1 MGKATHAA
9 RLSRGLAPQ
18 SHVWR
23 GPRGEAMAL
32 RTGCR
37 FVRGWRLVVSLGNLR
52 PALGTHRLQDVDD
65 VTEMNA
71 PGFEPFSAVNSHA
84 APTAGAQTESI
95 GRVVL
100 PTGAGATVTHTEKWV
115 AEVEQL
121 FRARE
126 SGAFFVLARV
136 VRRVWQ
142 NELEIASPWVPPPH
156 RKSCVMER
164 DRLLWLVAR
173 DELGVDADTPLPQR
187 LILIARPEED
197 QLLKFSREDLLRYY
211 WRLLFHARIDFE
223 LGPKTTLDRMPTSEL
238 RRRIDALGQ
247 TQFDEIRAVLRA
259 EQMLVRP
266 DDSRLVYAEFVA
278 VWHELRAFAPTLLP
292 LYFPAL
298 VDEEAVLRRIGAD
311 CNAASLLE
319 ATRPHEQ
326 SLTAVAPVA
335 TPPADVVESL
345 LEDSQ
350 LNLTARSPRAYAA
363 YVRRAKRLRLDGN
376 NVRAAL
382 VRLQAFDV
390 APLDQMNDARS
401 ELLREIE
408 FLVRRVQAA
417 LELTDDEARPWLAM
431 CERLLP
437 AARRGFWNA
446 NARLLYDLQQ
456 VCLDHEQEIYKV
468 DLLRWAMRLGKDSLK
483 RPLPNQ
489 RVVMM
494 SKHLR
499 SAALRVPVVQIDA
512 TGRKELSGLLHSA
525 AAAAEHLLRKRMEP
539 LVADALTEAGLV
551 PNGVVERVAFRK
563 VVQELLDGV
572 VQRGFLTLGEMRDAI
587 ARNQLKIPD
596 LTDAREFLTGDPL
609 LRADKLLASRI
620 DGVYQRG
627 PFYLQWMQR
636 LNSLAYGT
644 TFGRM
649 LTKFVFLPFGLSFL
663 SLMAVEEI
671 AHLALGPA
679 APVAAHV
686 MDAHAPAH
694 LPTGTS
700 VVDGA
705 DLKPVVVGEP
715 NLNANV
721 AADTKPETTPPIANL
736 PSGDPIQTQ
745 PTKTESTNPD
755 PANGSAT
762 SDALNEI
769 TPASGLAPG
778 ADSLPPTAPLAGTTH
793 TAARHHWVYS
803 RLNMFL
809 LGCFIFA
816 LIHAPPFRNAVET
829 LLRATWKVL
838 RVALV
843 EVPRYVMAF
852 PPVEWLLK
860 SFPMKLFRRFVI
872 APVLVTSIFCV
883 VLPWLGVYDWPN
895 RWSSLAVLIVCI
907 AVLNSRFGRDTEELT
922 REFLSRLWY
931 RIRTHLLLGLFT
943 LIVDA
948 FHWLM
953 DGLERVLYAVD
964 EWLRFRSG
972 ESTIALAVKAVLGLV
987 WSFVHGVVRFCVTLL
1002 IEPQINPIK
1011 HFPVVTVSHKMILPW
1026 AVHITYLLA
1035 APLTPFLGTV
1045 LANAIGPLVVTAIPG
1060 VFGFLVWELKENW
1073 KLYAA
1078 NRPRKLRPARIG
1090 HHGES
1095 LLRLLC
1101 PGFHSGTIPKL
1112 FARRRRAARMTH
1124 QNPNVNKQA
1133 RYAEKLHHEAES
1145 LRHFVDRELIG
1156 LLSSSRTF
1164 RYRSLSVGHVELATN
1179 RVTILLL
1186 DRDQPGEP
1194 VKIEFDEQSG
1204 WLIATVADLGWL
1216 RELTDED
1223 RAVFRTALAGL
1234 YKLGSVDLVREQIE
1248 SHLVAPVITA
1258 VASPVDDIPDATA
1271 PAKVH
1276 FAASVPHTP
1285 STHTLSQSNSPLK
1298 THPYDVA
1305 SNGLVVWPQAHYD
1318 AEVHFA
1324 LDESPT
1330 ATPRPRS
1337 LARAAGLTS
1346 LPLAAIVF
1354 AEHSLDWAEWHAYW
1368 ETEQNPTAIPR
1379 RLLPEVTLLR
1389 QR

>member
-1 MGKATHAA
+1 M
-9 RLSRGLAPQ
+9 
-18 SHVWR
+18 
-23 GPRGEAMAL
+23 
-32 RTGCR
+32 
-37 FVRGWRLVVSLGNLR
+37 RGWRLVVSLGNLR
-52 PALGTHRLQDVDD
+52 PALGTHCLQDVDD

-71 PGFEPFSAVNSHA
+71 TGSEGFSAANSHA
-84 APTAGAQTESI
+84 APTDMVQTESM
-95 GRVVL
+95 GRAVL
-100 PTGAGATVTHTEKWV
+100 PAGTGTTVTHTEKWV

-126 SGAFFVLARV
+126 PGAFFVLARV

-156 RKSCVMER
+156 RKSCVIER

-238 RRRIDALGQ
+238 RRRIDAIGQ
-247 TQFDEIRAVLRA
+247 TQFDETRAVLRA

-266 DDSRLVYAEFVA
+266 DDPRLVYAEFVA

-292 LYFPAL
+292 LYFPSL
-298 VDEEAVLRRIGAD
+298 VDEEAVLRLIGAD
-311 CNAASLLE
+311 CDAVSLLE
-319 ATRPHEQ
+319 ATRPNEL
-326 SLTAVAPVA
+326 SLTAVAAVA
-335 TPPADVVESL
+335 TTPAAAVESL
-345 LEDSQ
+345 LEGSQ
-350 LNLTARSPRAYAA
+350 LNLTARSARAYAA
-363 YVRRAKRLRLDGN
+363 YVRRAKRLRMDGN

-382 VRLQAFDV
+382 VRRQAFDV
-390 APLDQMNDARS
+390 APLDQMSDARS
-401 ELLREIE
+401 ELLQEIE
-408 FLVRRVQAA
+408 LLVQRVKAA

-468 DLLRWAMRLGKDSLK
+468 DLLRWVMRFGKDSLK

-512 TGRKELSGLLHSA
+512 TGRKELNGLLHSA
-525 AAAAEHLLRKRMEP
+525 ANQAEHLLRKQMEP

-636 LNSLAYGT
+636 MNSLAYGT

-679 APVAAHV
+679 APVAAHGV
-686 MDAHAPAH
+686 DAHAPAH
-694 LPTGTS
+694 LPTGTPD
-700 VVDGA
+700 VGEA
-705 DLKPVVVGEP
+705 DLKPIVVGEP
-715 NLNANV
+715 NLDANV
-721 AADTKPETTPPIANL
+721 AADTKPETTPPIADL
-736 PSGDPIQTQ
+736 PLDDPIQPP
-745 PTKTESTNPD
+745 PTKTVSTIPV
-755 PANGSAT
+755 
-762 SDALNEI
+762 L
-769 TPASGLAPG
+769 ASGLAPG
-778 ADSLPPTAPLAGTTH
+778 ADSSTPTVPLAGTTH

-816 LIHAPPFRNAVET
+816 LIHAPPFRNAVQT

-948 FHWLM
+948 FQWLM

-1078 NRPRKLRPARIG
+1078 NRPRKLRSVRIG

-1112 FARRRRAARMTH
+1112 FARRRRAARKAH

-1156 LLSSSRTF
+1156 LLSVSRTF
-1164 RYRSLSVGHVELATN
+1164 RERSLSVEHVELATN

-1186 DRDQPGEP
+1186 DRDQPDEP
-1194 VKIEFDEQSG
+1194 MRIEFDEQSG

-1234 YKLGSVDLVREQIE
+1234 YKLGAVDLVREQIE
-1248 SHLVAPVITA
+1248 SQLVAPRIPD
-1258 VASPVDDIPDATA
+1258 VASVPDATS
-1271 PAKVH
+1271 
-1276 FAASVPHTP
+1276 AAIPDS
-1285 STHTLSQSNSPLK
+1285 
-1298 THPYDVA
+1298 HPYDIA
-1305 SNGLVVWPQAHYD
+1305 PTGLVVWPLGRYEI
-1318 AEVHFA
+1318 EVHYS
-1324 LDESPT
+1324 LDEAPMSI
-1330 ATPRPRS
+1330 PRPRT
-1337 LARAAGLTS
+1337 LARASGLIPLPVGS
-1346 LPLAAIVF
+1346 LLF
-1354 AEHSLDWAEWHAYW
+1354 AEHSLNWADWHAYW
-1368 ETEQNPTAIPR
+1368 EAEQNFAAIPL
-1379 RLLPEVTLLR
+1379 RLLPDVAILKNG
-1389 QR
+1389 

>member
-1 MGKATHAA
+1 MTEKNAA
-9 RLSRGLAPQ
+9 GLDAASAAN
-18 SHVWR
+18 SHV
-23 GPRGEAMAL
+23 AVTTAA
-32 RTGCR
+32 
-37 FVRGWRLVVSLGNLR
+37 VH
-52 PALGTHRLQDVDD
+52 PAR
-65 VTEMNA
+65 
-71 PGFEPFSAVNSHA
+71 
-84 APTAGAQTESI
+84 
-95 GRVVL
+95 
-100 PTGAGATVTHTEKWV
+100 WV

-121 FRARE
+121 FRERE
-126 SGAFFVLARV
+126 PGAFFVLPRV

-156 RKSCVMER
+156 RKSCVIDR

-197 QLLKFSREDLLRYY
+197 LLLKFSREDLLRYY

-223 LGPKTTLDRMPTSEL
+223 MGSKTTSDRMPSAEL
-238 RRRIDALGQ
+238 RRRIDGIGQ

-259 EQMLVRP
+259 EQMLIRP
-266 DDSRLVYAEFVA
+266 DDPRQVYAEFVA
-278 VWHELRAFAPTLLP
+278 VWHELLAFAPALLP

-298 VDEEAVLRRIGAD
+298 DDEEEVLRLIGPD
-311 CNAASLLE
+311 CDAAALLE
-319 ATRPHEQ
+319 ATRP
-326 SLTAVAPVA
+326 LDTARPSEALLSPIAA
-335 TPPADVVESL
+335 TATASVDPVESL
-345 LEDSQ
+345 LEGAP
-350 LNLTARSPRAYAA
+350 LNLASRSPRAYAA
-363 YVRRAKRLRLDGN
+363 YVRHALRLRMAGN
-376 NVRAAL
+376 HVRAAL
-382 VRLQAFDV
+382 VRRQAFDV
-390 APLDQMNDARS
+390 APLDQMNDARA

-408 FLVRRVQAA
+408 FLVLRVQAA
-417 LELTDDEARPWLAM
+417 LELADDEVRPWLAM

-468 DLLRWAMRLGKDSLK
+468 DLLRWVIKLGKEPLK

-499 SAALRVPVVQIDA
+499 SAARRVPAVQIDA
-512 TGRKELSGLLHSA
+512 SGRKELGHLLHSA

-563 VVQELLDGV
+563 VVHELLDGV

-627 PFYLQWMQR
+627 PFYLQWLQR
-636 LNSLAYGT
+636 MNSLAYGT
-644 TFGRM
+644 TFGRL

-663 SLMAVEEI
+663 SLMAVEEV
-671 AHLALGPA
+671 AHLAFGHA
-679 APVAAHV
+679 APEAAHV
-686 MDAHAPAH
+686 VIAPQ
-694 LPTGTS
+694 P
-700 VVDGA
+700 
-705 DLKPVVVGEP
+705 
-715 NLNANV
+715 
-721 AADTKPETTPPIANL
+721 
-736 PSGDPIQTQ
+736 QTQ
-745 PTKTESTNPD
+745 PTT
-755 PANGSAT
+755 
-762 SDALNEI
+762 
-769 TPASGLAPG
+769 TPAAAEEIELKPIIVSEPIIITDVKPNAESPPIVPLQSDEPTKSSEPAKTPPVETETTGKPAGFEAAVGREAASGSNLTPSD
-778 ADSLPPTAPLAGTTH
+778 DSFAMTNS
-793 TAARHHWVYS
+793 AAHAAVRHHLIYS
-803 RLNMFL
+803 HLHMFL
-809 LGCFIFA
+809 LGCFILA
-816 LIHAPPFRNAVET
+816 LIHVPPFLNAVET
-829 LLRATWKVL
+829 VLRTTWKVL

-843 EVPRYVMAF
+843 EVPQRVLAF

-872 APVLVTSIFCV
+872 APLLATAVFCLI
-883 VLPWLGVYDWPN
+883 LPWFGIYDWPN
-895 RWSSLAVLIVCI
+895 RWSSLAVFVVCV

-922 REFLSRLWY
+922 REFLARLWY

-948 FHWLM
+948 FQWLM

-972 ESTIALAVKAVLGLV
+972 ESSVALAVKAVLGLV

-1026 AVHITYLLA
+1026 AVHITYVLA

-1045 LANAIGPLVVTAIPG
+1045 FANAIGPLVVTAIPG

-1112 FARRRRAARMTH
+1112 FGRRRRAARKAH

-1133 RYAEKLHHEAES
+1133 RYSEKLHHEAES

-1156 LLSSSRTF
+1156 LLSASRTF
-1164 RYRSLSVGHVELATN
+1164 RERSLSVGHVELATN

-1186 DRDQPGEP
+1186 DHDQPNDP
-1194 VKIEFDEQSG
+1194 VRIEFDEQSG

-1216 RELTDED
+1216 TELIDED
-1223 RAVFRTALAGL
+1223 RAVFRAALAGL
-1234 YKLGSVDLVREQIE
+1234 YKIGAVDLVREQIE
-1248 SHLVAPVITA
+1248 SQLVAPVIPKIEPA
-1258 VASPVDDIPDATA
+1258 PDA
-1271 PAKVH
+1271 
-1276 FAASVPHTP
+1276 AASAVEPANSTNSNAPTFAGTLPHAVT
-1285 STHTLSQSNSPLK
+1285 TSQSISPLK
-1298 THPYDVA
+1298 THPYDLA
-1305 SNGLVVWPQAHYD
+1305 STGLVVWPQAHYES
-1318 AEVHFA
+1318 EVHYA

-1330 ATPRPRS
+1330 AMPRPRA
-1337 LARAAGLTS
+1337 LARAAGLTP
-1346 LPLAAIVF
+1346 LPLAALVF
-1354 AEHSLDWAEWHAYW
+1354 AEHSLDWTEWHAYW
-1368 ETEQNPTAIPR
+1368 ETEQSPTAIPR
-1379 RLLPEVTLLR
+1379 RLLPEVVLLR
-1389 QR
+1389 QGGNS